1 MYKWFISR
9 CAVLVIFL
17 QSGQALASIP
27 CTAEDKLKLPR
38 QIQATTAVNGQSIKI
53 KVTVP
58 GEEHISR
65 CAVAAL
71 EYGDL
76 ISYSFAPG
84 YEAVVD
90 LTVENPMSLFQPTK
104 RSFKLKFLSLD
115 PTLLADERE
124 RFPHH
129 VRIKDTQAKMV
140 HDIYLNRD
148 GRPAMTRS
156 YFMNN

>member
-1 MYKWFISR
+1 MYKLFISR
-9 CAVLVIFL
+9 CAFLAIFL
-17 QSGQALASIP
+17 QSGQAFASIP
-27 CTAEDKLKLPR
+27 CTAEDKSMLPR
-38 QIQATTAVNGQSIKI
+38 QIQATTSVNDQSINI
-53 KVTVP
+53 KVTIP
-58 GEEHISR
+58 SEDYISR
-65 CAVAAL
+65 CAVSAL

-90 LTVENPMSLFQPTK
+90 LTIENPMSFSQPTK

-115 PTLLADERE
+115 PTFLADERE
-124 RFPHH
+124 RFPHNI
-129 VRIKDTQAKMV
+129 RIKDTQAKMV

-156 YFMNN
+156 YLMNN